1 MPRDRPLLFYNW
13 IIIGAKFAEKV
24 TEQRKRASGA
34 RTATFSNCLD
44 IRGRTRSLAQLTVRA
59 RSEEHTSELQSLMR
73 LSYAVFCLKTKT
85 DKQTSLYR
93 SADKTQKVWTTHD
106 NV

>member
-34 RTATFSNCLD
+34 RTATFSYCLD
-44 IRGRTRSLAQLTVRA
+44 IRSGARSLAQVTERA
-59 RSEEHTSELQSLMR
+59 RACFQQIDRHQQPKLGPEMVLIE
-73 LSYAVFCLKTKT
+73 YAVPELPERGPGVANTCNRWLK
-85 DKQTSLYR
+85 
-93 SADKTQKVWTTHD
+93 
-106 NV
+106 